1 MSEDRIFVGI
11 AIEWFKM
18 GHNKDEI
25 IENMTQRYS
34 GISKE
39 EMKNIVEEA
48 EKVFTNSDD
57 SRRDEQCE

>member
-39 EMKNIVEEA
+39 EMREIVDEA
-48 EKVFTNSDD
+48 EKVFTKS
-57 SRRDEQCE
+57 SQKRRPQHD